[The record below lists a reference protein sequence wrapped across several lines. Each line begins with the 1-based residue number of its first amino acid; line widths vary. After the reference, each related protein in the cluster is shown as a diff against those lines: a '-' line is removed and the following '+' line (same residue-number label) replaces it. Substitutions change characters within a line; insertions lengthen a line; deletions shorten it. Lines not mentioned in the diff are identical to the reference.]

1 MQILALSRRLPG
13 VSDAQ
18 LTPLATAAAAAAFA
32 LYAEG
37 SFRSMH
43 LLPDRPGAMVVPE
56 CADLDQARQVM
67 AGLPMVKAGLIDF
80 DYSRML
86 PYTAVASLFRDE
98 FKASDHATA
107 EARTGHR

>member
-13 VSDAQ
+13 VTDAQ
-18 LTPLATAAAAAAFA
+18 LAHLATAEAAAGFA
-32 LYAEG
+32 LYAGG

-43 LLPDRPGAMVVPE
+43 LLPDRPGAMVVLE
-56 CADLDQARQVM
+56 SASFDQARQVM

-86 PYTAVASLFRDE
+86 PYTAVKALFRDE
-98 FKASDHATA
+98 HKA
-107 EARTGHR
+107 